1 VAIRKMTSLP
11 ARKMGLW
18 DRGLVRVG
26 SWADLTI
33 FDEDTVA
40 DKATYTN
47 PHQYPEGIKYV
58 IVNGK
63 VVIEGKRHNKIRPGK
78 VLRRGRD

>member
-1 VAIRKMTSLP
+1 MTSLP
-11 ARKMGLW
+11 ARKIGLW
-18 DRGLVRVG
+18 NRGLVRVG
-26 SWADLTI
+26 NWADLVV

-40 DKATYTN
+40 DKATYRN

-63 VVIEGKRHNKIRPGK
+63 VVIEGKRHRKLLLGK
-78 VLRRGRD
+78 VLRKGRD